1 MNTLAKIN
9 VAKMDV
15 AKEILEKIYEI
26 NEEKES
32 YWANRQDFFNEI
44 TDYIEKEHLFISWI

>member
-15 AKEILEKIYEI
+15 AKEINEKIYDLYDENDTI
-26 NEEKES
+26 E
-32 YWANRQDFFNEI
+32 DFMIRI
-44 TDYIEKEHLFISWI
+44 TDYIEKEHLFIS